1 MKAHL
6 LYRIIVPA
14 ENLVQVVQT
23 ICKRKDVL
31 MTERWVSD
39 FLYNHPNYPSLS
51 ALNDCFRRLGI
62 TAKSLRLSQKENA
75 KKLNDVHIVQIK
87 DEDNNEQFAVIY
99 RYEGDFVLWHNPKSL
114 RDERIS
120 WDEFEKIF
128 MGYVMLLSEASEK
141 HEPHYRRHLIENTF
155 HNVLFLIATLAAPVS
170 ALFRAWN
177 EPANLSFVLLAIV
190 GYVLGLLLVLHE
202 VSQYSPL
209 TQRVCGGQHEK
220 LNCDA
225 VLSSSASRFLAIP
238 WAVWG
243 GTYFLALIL
252 IIGIGNID
260 VSTLYWL
267 HLLTLPYVLFSIYY
281 QRFVVKQWCPLCLGV
296 VASICLI
303 PIVGLPFEQYEATIS
318 FKHLPQLLIYA
329 VVAFVLLYQL
339 WQWGENWRSRRWLG
353 KEFRRLHL
361 DASVFATKLQKE
373 RILTHD
379 CMDLG
384 VYLGNPQGEIQL
396 IEICNPFCYPCAIA
410 QKHLHQLLED
420 REDVGLRIL
429 FLYPEEWIA
438 KTPIPTFL
446 ALKNKEK
453 LEEAIT
459 DWFASTDKSL
469 SKFQEKYTVQLSLV
483 EATKQLKAMN
493 EFCTAE
499 QINATP
505 TIYVNGHEM
514 PANYNVA
521 DLQYC
526 L

>member
-1 MKAHL
+1 MKSDL
-6 LYRIIVPA
+6 LHHIIVPA

-23 ICKRKDVL
+23 ICKRKNVL
-31 MTERWVSD
+31 MTKRWVSV

-51 ALNDCFRRLGI
+51 ALNDCFRELGI
-62 TAKSLRLSQKENA
+62 TAQSLRLLQKGNA

-120 WDEFEKIF
+120 WDEFEKKF

-141 HEPHYRRHLIENTF
+141 HEPHYRRHLIENAF
-155 HNVLFLIATLAAPVS
+155 HNVLFLIATLAAPIS
-170 ALFRAWN
+170 ALFRAWD

-209 TQRVCGGQHEK
+209 TQRVCGGQHKK

-243 GTYFLALIL
+243 GAYFLALLL
-252 IIGIGNID
+252 IIGIGNFD
-260 VSTLYWL
+260 VSMLYWL
-267 HLLTLPYVLFSIYY
+267 HLLTLPCVLFSIYY

-296 VASICLI
+296 VGSICLI
-303 PIVGLPFEQYEATIS
+303 PIIGLSFEQYEATIS
-318 FKHLPQLLIYA
+318 FKALPQLLIYA
-329 VVAFVLLYQL
+329 VVAFMLLYQL
-339 WQWGENWRSRRWLG
+339 WQWGENWRSRRWLR

-361 DASVFATKLQKE
+361 DANVFATKLQKE
-373 RILTHD
+373 RTPTHD
-379 CMDLG
+379 CKDLG
-384 VYLGNPQGEIQL
+384 VYLGNPQGKLQL
-396 IEICNPFCYPCAIA
+396 IEVCNPFCYPCALA
-410 QKHLHQLLED
+410 QKHLHQLLEE
-420 REDVGLRIL
+420 RADVGIRIL
-429 FLYPEEWIA
+429 FLYPEEWMA
-438 KTPIPTFL
+438 DTPIPTFL
-446 ALKNKEK
+446 ALKDDDRLN
-453 LEEAIT
+453 EAIEE
-459 DWFASTDKSL
+459 WFESSDKNL
-469 SKFQEKYTVQLSLV
+469 SKFQEKYTVALPLE
-483 EATKQLKAMN
+483 EATAQQKAMN

-499 QINATP
+499 QITATP
-505 TIYVNGHEM
+505 TIFIDGHEM
-514 PANYNVA
+514 PANYSVA
-521 DLQYC
+521 DLRYC